1 MKPSVAVLFILFL
14 ALAAPAQVRRRAVH
28 LPAAPVVEIRDD
40 FRFGDRGW
48 VAGFADYS
56 TITTNM
62 ELDSGIRPL
71 PQELGISGTGF
82 MIAGNNHSD
91 DLFMF
96 LKKKLTAADG
106 IRPRQRYVIA
116 YVITMASNA
125 TANAS
130 CAGIGGHPGLS
141 VYLKAGGSAEEPRAE
156 VTPTNEIRMNVD
168 KGNQSTGGPAATVA
182 GNIGNDSPLCSN
194 TPYRTIVRTHVHS
207 YEVESTPSG
216 ELWLLVG
223 TDSGFEGKTVL
234 YYQSINAT
242 LTAGQ

>member
-1 MKPSVAVLFILFL
+1 
-14 ALAAPAQVRRRAVH
+14 
-28 LPAAPVVEIRDD
+28 VVEIRDD

-56 TITTNM
+56 TLTTNM

-106 IRPRQRYVIA
+106 IRPRQRYLIA

-125 TANAS
+125 SANPS
-130 CAGIGGHPGLS
+130 CTGIGGHPGLS
-141 VYLKAGGSAEEPRAE
+141 VFLKAGGSAVEPLAE
-156 VTPTNEIRMNVD
+156 VTDTKEVRMNVD
-168 KGNQSTGGPAATVA
+168 KGNQATGGPAATVA

-207 YEVESTPSG
+207 YEVGSTPFG

-242 LTAGQ
+242 LTPRQ